1 MKVINPKRTKNQLSI
16 VGLFFLVIILINV
29 LPILIVGIYSTYQNY
44 KDKNTFTILSSY
56 ENIDFEDKIIEYG
69 KKNNIKIK
77 FQYAGDLEMID
88 ILNNDSSDYDAVWIS
103 NSIWL
108 YMLDN
113 NYLIA
118 ESKSISINPVVMGIK
133 KSKAI
138 ELGFVDKEVYNSD
151 LLKAIQNKKLNY
163 IMSSVTKTNSGAT
176 AYLGFLNSL
185 AGNPE
190 ILTEEMLN
198 DSNLAKSMIQF
209 FSGVSR
215 VSGDESYLEEMFLN
229 SSEYEA
235 VITSETSLIR
245 INQSLVKAGKEPLY
259 LVYPVDGV
267 AINDSPFAYVNNDQN
282 KKEKFTIIQQY
293 LLSED
298 GQKELQKLGRRT
310 WYGGTNKNVDT
321 NIFNPEWGINT
332 SKYLIPLKYPS
343 KLVMTTAFNLYIE
356 EFRKPSYTIFCLDF
370 SGSMAG
376 EGDRELKD
384 AMNYILNY
392 TEASKDMI
400 QFSKHD
406 TIVIIPFSS
415 YVYSH
420 YITTNG
426 RNTASLIYNLNN
438 LYPEGGTN
446 LYGAVNKA
454 LEIMSGIDDDKY
466 TKTVILMTDGEG
478 NVGTYNDVYRTYRN
492 LNSNV
497 PIYSITFGRAS
508 EYQLEELANL
518 SNAKVFNGKK
528 DLLDAFKEVRSYN

>member
-1 MKVINPKRTKNQLSI
+1 MKTINPKRTQNQFTI
-16 VGLFFLVIILINV
+16 VGVFFLIILLINV
-29 LPILIVGIYSTYQNY
+29 VPILIVASINTYQNY
-44 KDKNTFTILSSY
+44 KDRNAFTILSSY
-56 ENIDFEDKIIEYG
+56 ENKDFENNIIAYG
-69 KKNNIKIK
+69 KKHDIKIK
-77 FQYAGDLEMID
+77 FEYADDLEMID
-88 ILNNDSSDYDAVWIS
+88 ILNNDSSNYDAVWIS

-113 NYLIA
+113 SYLVS

-138 ELGFVDKEVYNSD
+138 ELGFIDKVVYNSD
-151 LLKAIQNKKLNY
+151 LLKAIQDKKLNY

-190 ILTEEMLN
+190 VLTEDMLDN
-198 DSNLAKSMIQF
+198 SSLAKSMIQF

-229 SSEYEA
+229 SNDYEA

-259 LVYPVDGV
+259 LIYPVDGV

-282 KKEKFTIIQQY
+282 KKEKFQVIQQY
-293 LLSED
+293 LLSEE

-321 NIFNPEWGINT
+321 NIFNPEWGIDTN
-332 SKYLIPLKYPS
+332 KYLIPLKYPS
-343 KLVMTTAFNLYIE
+343 KSVMTLAFNLYIE

-376 EGDRELKD
+376 DGDIELKE

-392 TEASKDMI
+392 EDASKDMI

-406 TIVIIPFSS
+406 TVVIIPFAS
-415 YVYSH
+415 YVSSPYT
-420 YITTNG
+420 TTNG
-426 RNTASLIYNLNN
+426 RNTESLVNNLNN
-438 LYPEGGTN
+438 LSPNGGTN
-446 LYGAVNKA
+446 LYGAVNRA
-454 LEIMSGIDDDKY
+454 LEIMKDVDGDKY
-466 TKTVILMTDGEG
+466 TKTIILMTDGEG
-478 NVGTYNDVYRTYRN
+478 NVGTFNDVYNTYIR
-492 LNSNV
+492 LGSNV
-497 PIYSITFGRAS
+497 PIYSITFGKAS
-508 EYQLEELANL
+508 EYQLDELANL
-518 SNAKVFNGKK
+518 SNAKVFDGKT
-528 DLLDAFKEVRSYN
+528 DLLSAFKEVRSYN